1 MADKLAK
8 AEWAEYRLG
17 DLFEVKAYKKRFD
30 ANKVQVLDT
39 GEFPYVVRMGG
50 SNGVKGYINEDP
62 AFLNE
67 GNTIS
72 FGQDTATMFYQ
83 KKPYFTGDKI
93 KILHSKDSRFSQSSA
108 PFFIAMMSRS
118 FSNFSWGSSSFS
130 EKIITK
136 QILSLP
142 TKNGEIDFEF
152 MENFVAELEAQRV
165 AELEAH
171 LTITGQKNYILTE
184 EEESALRSYENIEWK
199 KFKLGVLFEKLKT
212 KKLTLKAGQLPKQ
225 ATGVFDLP
233 SLTSSFRNQG
243 LNYFVPRDGATILK
257 NVISLP
263 SNSDVYRAYY
273 QSQEFTV
280 LSDSY
285 AIDWIFNSTQ
295 LSPRQYLFAV
305 SSINKV
311 TDLATYSY
319 KNKLGGWNV
328 VSKKSILLPVKNDEI
343 DFAYMETLISA
354 LQKIVIKD
362 VVLYADEK
370 IAATKKIVG

>member
-8 AEWAEYRLG
+8 AEWAEYKLG
-17 DLFEVKAYKKRFD
+17 DLFEFEAIKQAKSQRIIPTDDSEGGV
-30 ANKVQVLDT
+30 
-39 GEFPYVVRMGG
+39 PYVVQSTLNNMVSRNVSRQWLIDNNEAPVSG
-50 SNGVKGYINEDP
+50 NRIVLGVTLP
-62 AFLNE
+62 AVSYQPVEFGASQVITAKADWLNPKVGIFLAIA
-67 GNTIS
+67 IS
-72 FGQDTATMFYQ
+72 KQMY
-83 KKPYFTGDKI
+83 
-93 KILHSKDSRFSQSSA
+93 RFSYNRKPGLEIYKS
-108 PFFIAMMSRS
+108 MS
-118 FSNFSWGSSSFS
+118 
-130 EKIITK
+130 IDI
-136 QILSLP
+136 P
-142 TKNGEIDFEF
+142 VKNGEIDFEF
-152 MENFVAELEAQRV
+152 MEKFV

-212 KKLTLKAGQLPKQ
+212 KKLTFKAGELPKQ

-311 TDLATYSY
+311 TDLASYSY

-370 IAATKKIVG
+370 IAATESIINRRAD